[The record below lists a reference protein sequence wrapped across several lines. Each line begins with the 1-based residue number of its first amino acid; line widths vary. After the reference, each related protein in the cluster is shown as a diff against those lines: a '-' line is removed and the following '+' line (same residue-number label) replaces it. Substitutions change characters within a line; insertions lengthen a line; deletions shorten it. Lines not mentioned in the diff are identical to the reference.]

1 MADLSIAELIVYGGF
16 AYSGPLIM
24 IMSVLA
30 PPANDKGFGALRI
43 VVMMPSLF
51 GLAILMSAGPDI
63 ILETETTEVDES
75 TVSTE
80 SNCGSYIPNVHHRGD
95 GHGGDNNWV
104 LATNFTDAG
113 PSNCNPTNTT
123 SYSTTGTDTT
133 TTTVSDKRV
142 SIAADEGSGS
152 AWATFH
158 FILFMVVMVYVATQ
172 ALLLFV
178 RP

>member
-1 MADLSIAELIVYGGF
+1 MYKRQELIVYGGF

-63 ILETETTEVDES
+63 ILETESVSVEES
-75 TVSTE
+75 VVSTE
-80 SNCGSYIPNVHHRGD
+80 SNCGHLTSWDGSHRGD
-95 GHGGDNNWV
+95 VNGSRNNNWV
-104 LATNFTDAG
+104 LPTEFTDIAPNNCAAG
-113 PSNCNPTNTT
+113 NAT
-123 SYSTTGTDTT
+123 YSTTGTDTM

-142 SIAADEGSGS
+142 SNAADEGSGS

-172 ALLLFV
+172 ALLQFV